1 MSTSCKWKGVSISQ
15 IIGSDT
21 PWGAPEFPLV
31 QPAHNHTVLYHIPT
45 SGAQLDRPPKPQI
58 GKDKWDQDHVRMP
71 FSSRS
76 LYPVENIAGKTQ
88 LNKRWD
94 MIQNAL
100 NRPIRDSKE
109 LANAI
114 LSYNTKFKNR
124 WRFASLHELFEEH
137 LDVEETRY
145 FFDVTLPEM
154 VKLALSLPKLV
165 QSPIPLLKQN
175 KNHSVSLSQ
184 QQVSSLLANAF
195 FCTFP
200 RRNTTKRDSEYSS
213 YPHINFNVLYECSP
227 SESIMEKLKCICF
240 YFRRVCTK
248 VPVGVLTVSRR
259 ATQSGAVQWAR
270 SSAALAA
277 LRVHVDAAGTIED
290 AHGLIQVDFA
300 NRYLGGGVL
309 GYGCVQEE
317 IRFMIC
323 PELII
328 TMLFTEAL
336 KSNEALMIIGC
347 EQYSKYSGYGHSFQW
362 AGEYVDRTPYDCS
375 GRRRCSVLAIDALP
389 SRGKVQEY
397 RIETVTRELNKAWV
411 GFSFYTGDDPGP
423 HFPGVA
429 TGNWGCGAFGGSAP
443 LKVLIQMMALTQ
455 AGRPMAY
462 YTFGDVKLRDDI
474 IQVYELLAKH
484 NVTVGQLYE
493 LIYKFCKGD
502 IEKISIFSY
511 LEQILEKKVSSSK
524 SQPMDYSDE
533 TEKYAIPASVEEDFN
548 RSPEMF
554 TPDEDDE
561 VTVKEELSD
570 ANGIDTSSSEQ
581 EVTNKTKT
589 GLTSR
594 LFDAMEKIDNDSG
607 QLNLKSPQ
615 KSIFRQNSEISES
628 SMDVEEKLQTDL
640 SSNDKKKLARKI
652 TDYFSKKPL

>member
-1 MSTSCKWKGVSISQ
+1 MSNCEWRGVSISQ

-31 QPAHNHTVLYHIPT
+31 QPAHNHSVLYHIPA
-45 SGAQLDRPPKPQI
+45 SGAQLDRPPKPQV

-71 FSSRS
+71 FSSHS
-76 LYPVENIAGKTQ
+76 LYPVENSAGETK
-88 LNKRWD
+88 LKRRWD

-100 NRPIRDSKE
+100 NRPIRNSKE

-114 LSYNTKFKNR
+114 LSYNTKFKNK

-137 LDVEETRY
+137 LEAEEAQY
-145 FFDVTLPEM
+145 FFDVTLPDI
-154 VKLALSLPKLV
+154 VKLALSLPKLI

-227 SESIMEKLKCICF
+227 SDSIMEKLKCICY

-248 VPVGVLTVSRR
+248 VPAGALTVSRR
-259 ATQSGAVQWAR
+259 GRARGAAQWAR
-270 SSAALAA
+270 SAAPLAT
-277 LRVHVDAAGTIED
+277 LRAHVAAAGTIED

-300 NRYLGGGVL
+300 NKFLGGGVL

-323 PELII
+323 PELLI
-328 TMLFTEAL
+328 TMLFTEVL
-336 KSNEALMIIGC
+336 RPNEALMIIGC
-347 EQYSKYSGYGHSFQW
+347 EQYSKYTGYGHSFQW
-362 AGEYVDRTPYDCS
+362 AGEHADRTPYDCS
-375 GRRRCSVLAIDALP
+375 GRRRCAVLAIDAAP
-389 SRGKVQEY
+389 SRGLAHEY
-397 RIETVTRELNKAWV
+397 RLEAVTRELNKAWV

-429 TGNWGCGAFGGSAP
+429 TGNWGCGAFGGSVP
-443 LKVLIQMMALTQ
+443 LKVLIQMMALTE

-474 IQVYELLAKH
+474 IHVYELLVKH

-493 LIYKFCKGD
+493 LINKFCKGD
-502 IEKISIFSY
+502 IEKTNIFTY
-511 LEQILEKKVSSSK
+511 LEQTLENKVSSSK
-524 SQPMDYSDE
+524 PQPMDGGE
-533 TEKYAIPASVEEDFN
+533 TEDTIPLSVVEDFN
-548 RSPEMF
+548 RSPDMF
-554 TPDEDDE
+554 TPDDEDEIEDSKQVVPTATE
-561 VTVKEELSD
+561 KNPS
-570 ANGIDTSSSEQ
+570 ISEQ
-581 EVTNKTKT
+581 EVADNTKT
-589 GLTSR
+589 SLTSR
-594 LFDAMEKIDNDSG
+594 LFDEMEKLDNDSG
-607 QLNLKSPQ
+607 QLNLNSPQ
-615 KSIFRQNSEISES
+615 KSIFVQKSES
-628 SMDVEEKLQTDL
+628 SQSAMEVEEKLQTDL